1 MKVHFDQDSDAVY
14 FKLDDSA
21 ITDSEEV
28 KPGVILDFNEENQV
42 VGIKTRGY
50 SGGTRLWCGDGA
62 RTRHSYFNR
71 KCGVKFKRDEN
82 LGRSALEVLTL
93 AGHDVDTV
101 LQEGLSGT
109 DYDHLFEVYQTEQR
123 ALITLDRDFGQTL
136 RFPPTQSLGI
146 AILELPPRL
155 HPQSIV
161 ARLREL
167 LVLPAT
173 RSIQKELWIVEPWRI
188 LIHNPAQQA

>member
-1 MKVHFDQDSDAVY
+1 MK
-14 FKLDDSA
+14 FKL
-21 ITDSEEV
+21 
-28 KPGVILDFNEENQV
+28 
-42 VGIKTRGY
+42 
-50 SGGTRLWCGDGA
+50 
-62 RTRHSYFNR
+62 
-71 KCGVKFKRDEN
+71 DEN

-101 LQEGLSGT
+101 LQEGLSDT
-109 DYDHLFEVYQTEQR
+109 DDDHLVRVCQIEQR

-136 RFPPTQSLGI
+136 RFPPTQSFGI

-167 LVLPAT
+167 LVLIAT
-173 RSIQKELWIVEPWRI
+173 RSIHRELWIVEPGRI
-188 LIHNPAQQA
+188 RIHNPAQQA